1 MASGGLEHKIEVQQI
16 LFPEGLVYDR
26 KNEHDR
32 TEKTKG
38 IIAQIA
44 DLARVSAE
52 NKKGSP
58 SNLRKNSLQ
67 VVSSRI
73 ELLSKV

>member
-16 LFPEGLVYDR
+16 LFPEGVYDR